1 MQLIIHRGTRQ
12 IGGSCVELRSGDTR
26 ILLDIGMP
34 LSLGDDDAPGNGDSI
49 DELLRRGVLPAIDGA
64 YRGHE
69 PGIQAVILSHAHQD
83 HMGLACYVHE
93 SIPVYA
99 TCGTWA
105 LHESLA
111 IFLPQFVSIQNQRA
125 MRVGKPVRIGPF
137 SITAH
142 LVDHSAPDAV
152 ALEVQADGH
161 RLLYSGDIRS
171 HGRKAWLWDKLVD
184 RLGGKVDTLVMEGT
198 TIGRPEGSVKTEDDL
213 EEEFVES
220 MRSQRHLA
228 AVFCS
233 SHNLD
238 RIVTIYRAALR
249 TQKMMVID
257 LYTALVLMRLA
268 RISRRIPQFD
278 SDNMRIA
285 PWGYHQDRL
294 QSAGMM
300 DFLEHTASRWTTWR
314 EMSAA
319 PSNVVLLARSNRH
332 TPAWLEKSC
341 GADIRHVTFVWSM
354 WDGYWKDDKHIRPL
368 CERYG
373 VQPVHL
379 HTSGHCTWSDI
390 QRFVAG
396 LRPGRIVPIH
406 TEHAEHFAQ
415 HLSGVTL
422 LQDGEALDL

>member
-64 YRGHE
+64 IAATSRASGRHPVPRA
-69 PGIQAVILSHAHQD
+69 PGPWAWPATCMSRFQ
-83 HMGLACYVHE
+83 
-93 SIPVYA
+93 YA

-220 MRSQRHLA
+220 MRSQRHLVV

-314 EMSAA
+314 EMNAA
-319 PSNVVLLARSNRH
+319 PSNVVLLARSIAIHPRGSKR
-332 TPAWLEKSC
+332 AAE
-341 GADIRHVTFVWSM
+341 A
-354 WDGYWKDDKHIRPL
+354 
-368 CERYG
+368 
-373 VQPVHL
+373 
-379 HTSGHCTWSDI
+379 TSGT
-390 QRFVAG
+390 
-396 LRPGRIVPIH
+396 
-406 TEHAEHFAQ
+406 
-415 HLSGVTL
+415 
-422 LQDGEALDL
+422 